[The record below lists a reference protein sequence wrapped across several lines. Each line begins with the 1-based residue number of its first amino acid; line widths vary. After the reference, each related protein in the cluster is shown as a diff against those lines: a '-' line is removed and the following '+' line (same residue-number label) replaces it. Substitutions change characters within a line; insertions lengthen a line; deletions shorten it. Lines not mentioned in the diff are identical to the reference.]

1 MFLNESY
8 LKTYKRAV
16 RRKLSVQSHT
26 FSFGSMS
33 TETSSPDENIFLC
46 RDPANPAI
54 ANPLYD
60 YGLDYGLY
68 DYNLD
73 QPGPTLPL
81 GPYQGSPS
89 PTYQTEFETGAG
101 FAVSAG
107 INPTMEGSSSG
118 TGGKGGRHADLI
130 LNLAKPSSTI

>member
-1 MFLNESY
+1 
-8 LKTYKRAV
+8 
-16 RRKLSVQSHT
+16 
-26 FSFGSMS
+26 MS

-54 ANPLYD
+54 AKPLYD

-73 QPGPTLPL
+73 QPGPTLNL
-81 GPYQGSPS
+81 GPYQASPS

-118 TGGKGGRHADLI
+118 TGGKGGRHADLNI
-130 LNLAKPSSTI
+130 KPDQAF